1 MRAAI
6 YARYSSENQREA
18 SIEDQVRLCKVR
30 LTREGWSVAATYSD
44 RAISGSQALRP
55 GYQKLLQDVRSGRVD
70 VVVAEAL
77 DRVSRDQEHV
87 AGFFKQLTFAGVK
100 LITIAEGE
108 ITELHVGLKG
118 TMNALFLKDLA
129 AKTHRGL
136 RGRVEEG
143 RSGGGLC
150 FGYDVVKE
158 LDARG
163 DPVRGGRKINPAEA
177 SIVRSIFTSYAAGKS
192 PRQIAIELNAKGV
205 RGPAAGEWGP
215 STING
220 NAARGTGVL
229 NNELYVGKLV
239 WNRLRYI
246 KDPDTGRR
254 VSKLNDISQ
263 WVVHDIPELRIVP
276 QELWDRVKARQ
287 STVKRDTRPD
297 LDTGTDK
304 PFWERRRPRFL
315 LSGLAKCGVCGA
327 SYVKINARLFGCA
340 AARDRGTCT
349 NNLHIRI
356 GNLEA
361 AVLDGLSN
369 RLMDPD
375 LFKVF
380 CEEFHREVNRLR
392 MDDNAELIAQK
403 ADLEKVERRIHKIVE
418 MITDDDAPIRAL
430 KDELRALEAR
440 RTQLEAV
447 KAKAKAPKPLL
458 HPNLAELYRRK
469 VSQLQAALQYP
480 KDREEA
486 FELIRGLI
494 DQIVLTPAK
503 GQLEIEIKGQLAAIL
518 ELCDGAR
525 KAKPGTV
532 SGAGLAEQLKMVA
545 GVGFEPTTFRL

>member
-1 MRAAI
+1 MPKGFLWGTAIAGFQSEMGGGRSTDPTSDWWAWVHDKGNIASGTVSGEMPENGPGFWLKYEADIKLARRELGANLFRMGLEWSRLFPTQPTNLPARAAT
-6 YARYSSENQREA
+6 
-18 SIEDQVRLCKVR
+18 SI
-30 LTREGWSVAATYSD
+30 AM
-44 RAISGSQALRP
+44 LR
-55 GYQKLLQDVRSGRVD
+55 
-70 VVVAEAL
+70 AL
-77 DRVSRDQEHV
+77 DRQ
-87 AGFFKQLTFAGVK
+87 A
-100 LITIAEGE
+100 
-108 ITELHVGLKG
+108 
-118 TMNALFLKDLA
+118 
-129 AKTHRGL
+129 
-136 RGRVEEG
+136 
-143 RSGGGLC
+143 
-150 FGYDVVKE
+150 
-158 LDARG
+158 
-163 DPVRGGRKINPAEA
+163 DPKAVRGYREILKSIRANKMSPFVTLNHFTLPGWIHDPLAVHAALAGRDP
-177 SIVRSIFTSYAAGKS
+177 
-192 PRQIAIELNAKGV
+192 
-205 RGPAAGEWGP
+205 
-215 STING
+215 
-220 NAARGTGVL
+220 NAALPPMERAGWLDSATVTEFERYCAWAAWRFGDLVDRWAPINEPMVVTTNGFVNIPGV
-229 NNELYVGKLV
+229 
-239 WNRLRYI
+239 
-246 KDPDTGRR
+246 
-254 VSKLNDISQ
+254 
-263 WVVHDIPELRIVP
+263 
-276 QELWDRVKARQ
+276 
-287 STVKRDTRPD
+287 
-297 LDTGTDK
+297 
-304 PFWERRRPRFL
+304 F
-315 LSGLAKCGVCGA
+315 SGSFPPGVY
-327 SYVKINARLFGCA
+327 SFTA
-340 AARDRGTCT
+340 AIAA
-349 NNLHIRI
+349 I

-440 RTQLEAV
+440 RTQLEAA
-447 KAKAKAPKPLL
+447 KAKAKAPQPLL